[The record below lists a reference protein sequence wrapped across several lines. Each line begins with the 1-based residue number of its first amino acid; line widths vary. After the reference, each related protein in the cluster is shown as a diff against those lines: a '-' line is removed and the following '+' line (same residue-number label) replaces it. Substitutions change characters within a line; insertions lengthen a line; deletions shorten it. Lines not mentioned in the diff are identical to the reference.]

1 MKGDKTGRKNKN
13 GLPVYERRKR
23 YRRNERKENRER
35 AGREKG
41 RKGVVVVRGPLR
53 SQLRYR
59 ELSDQSREHSL
70 IIG

>member
-23 YRRNERKENRER
+23 YRRNERRERRKENRER

-59 ELSDQSREHSL
+59 ELSDQSR
-70 IIG
+70 